1 MFQLATPPADH
12 ISDCA
17 SADPYAVRFAVVG
30 GKNDPDEAPRLAIRL
45 PVSSTA
51 TTAETFLLT
60 LMAASSRRTIWTL
73 RHVPTYWRIAPLDI
87 PLFRLCQAAMSSL
100 RVAKAQ
106 VEWLLAPVPEASAA
120 PATALYFQ
128 EAPNAPFV
136 LLSRNAARPVPEWQ
150 LSYAD

>member
-12 ISDCA
+12 LLDCA

-30 GKNDPDEAPRLAIRL
+30 GRNDPDEAPRLAIRL
-45 PVSSTA
+45 PVSTA
-51 TTAETFLLT
+51 SGSSETFLLT

-87 PLFRLCQAAMSSL
+87 PVFRSCQAAMSSL
-100 RVAKAQ
+100 RAAKAQ
-106 VEWLLAPVPEASAA
+106 VEWLLAPAPDAA
-120 PATALYFQ
+120 DSPAMALYFQ

-136 LLSRNAARPVPEWQ
+136 LLSRNAARPVQEWQ
-150 LSYAD
+150 LSYAE